1 MLVNR
6 LDSVTIWYEACTSCL
21 FQSIWKSIIQVQIG
35 SFPQGSGWKF
45 QTYLKPPP
53 SLWNSTQTADSQM
66 FHPAETL
73 SSLTKHQLRFSCA
86 IPETHIWQTPSHSFS
101 TLTLPNTKREEV
113 SLNPKNIPKITKPQF
128 RVFGRLGLGWGI
140 FEKNNIRPG
149 FLEGIFLTDDFVCE
163 RILVS
168 KKSTPRCWGH
178 ITRFA

>member
-6 LDSVTIWYEACTSCL
+6 LDSVTIWYESCTRCL
-21 FQSIWKSIIQVQIG
+21 FQSIWKNIIQVQIG

-53 SLWNSTQTADSQM
+53 TLWHSTQTADSQM

-101 TLTLPNTKREEV
+101 TLILPNTKREEV
-113 SLNPKNIPKITKPQF
+113 PKTHLKSPNLSFGIWKT
-128 RVFGRLGLGWGI
+128 RVLGN
-140 FEKNNIRPG
+140 FP
-149 FLEGIFLTDDFVCE
+149 DDFVCGFF
-163 RILVS
+163 LS
-168 KKSTPRCWGH
+168 QKSTPDVQA
-178 ITRFA
+178 T